1 VTQFAGGRADEAF
14 APFRYRTPALPGST
28 ARFDGAH
35 KRVADARDRSE
46 GTGHCVGHVLVLGVA
61 ELPNLVGLE
70 AVAGQIVHALVHVF
84 PADRPDI
91 RHELQHR
98 VAGWP

>member
-1 VTQFAGGRADEAF
+1 MRGVARGARAGAAGSANPATVPIRRAATESPRRSPAPSVGAARGARPVVTQFAGGRADEAF

-46 GTGHCVGHVLVLGVA
+46 GTGHC
-61 ELPNLVGLE
+61 
-70 AVAGQIVHALVHVF
+70 
-84 PADRPDI
+84 
-91 RHELQHR
+91 
-98 VAGWP
+98 